1 MNDGLRILLVFF
13 SFLLIFIIFRLIY
26 KNKIQIS
33 FSIFWLFSAALI
45 LLVGLFPNFISIF
58 TNLIGFETTSNLIIG
73 IILGILLFNTL
84 TLMVI
89 ITEQNKRV
97 VQLTQELSILKA
109 KVSNSAKEVREKND

>member
-33 FSIFWLFSAALI
+33 FSIFWLFSATLI
-45 LLVGLFPNFISIF
+45 LLVGLFPDFISIF
-58 TNLIGFETTSNLIIG
+58 TNLVGFETTSNLIIG

-84 TLMVI
+84 TLTVI

-109 KVSNSAKEVREKND
+109 KINNNTKGVREKND

>member
-109 KVSNSAKEVREKND
+109 KVSNSTKEVREKND

>member
-89 ITEQNKRV
+89 ITEQNKRI

-109 KVSNSAKEVREKND
+109 KVNNSTKEVREKND